1 MNFELNK
8 DCKCLIATPVSHL
21 PKVIQYLN
29 LNKNV
34 FKLNENAKANDLIRS
49 FKDDEKLKYI
59 FINPNAQGYFLNGDI
74 LSKLKLKGINTCST
88 GTNHIDLDY
97 CLKNNILLTSLKN
110 DLELLNKLPSTS
122 ELAFCLMQ
130 CLNRKILMCNK
141 QVIENFIWDYRNVMG
156 NQLAGQTV
164 GCLGY
169 GRLGKIFCN
178 QLEGFDVRIK
188 VCDNDKNIY
197 IPKKYEKVDINEL
210 FSSCNSVA
218 IHIHSNPQNFNLIND
233 KLLENIRKDFVLV
246 NTSRGDI
253 CDENAIAKKII
264 NGQMGGYGT
273 DVLKTEFTNIKKSPI
288 LQAALQNK
296 YNIIITPHVGGMTY
310 EGQTKAFLYALKKF
324 KIKNS
329 NKG

>member
-1 MNFELNK
+1 MSFELNE

-21 PKVIQYLN
+21 PEVIQYLN

-34 FKLNENAKANDLIRS
+34 FKLNENANKKDLINS
-49 FKDDEKLKYI
+49 FENDKKLKYI
-59 FINPNAQGYFLNGDI
+59 FVNPNAQGYFLDEEI
-74 LSKLKLKGINTCST
+74 LSKLNLRGINTCST

-97 CLKNNILLTSLKN
+97 CFKNNIFLTSLKN
-110 DLELLNKLPSTS
+110 DLELINKLPSTS

-130 CLNRKILMCNK
+130 CLNRKILMCSN
-141 QVIENFIWDYRNVMG
+141 QVIDELIWDYRNVMG

-178 QLEGFDVRIK
+178 QLEGFNVRIK
-188 VCDNDKNIY
+188 VCDNDKNVN
-197 IPKKYEKVDINEL
+197 IPKKYERVDIDEL
-210 FSSCNSVA
+210 FSSCNSIA
-218 IHIHSNPQNFNLIND
+218 IHIHSNPQNLNLVND
-233 KLLENIRKDFVLV
+233 KLLNNTLKDFVLV

-253 CDENAIAKKII
+253 CDESAIVRRII
-264 NGQMGGYGT
+264 DGKMGGYGT
-273 DVLKTEFTNIKKSPI
+273 DVLKTEFTNIKKSPV
-288 LQAALQNK
+288 LQAALEKK

-324 KIKNS
+324 KIKN
-329 NKG
+329 